1 MNKLPACP
9 ECKENYSYEDDD
21 KLVCP
26 MCGHEWTENDDK
38 LEIRDS
44 NNNVLNDNDSVV
56 VIQDLKIKGTS
67 TTIKIG
73 TKVKNI
79 RLDYH
84 SSDDHDINCKI
95 DGIGAIK
102 LKSSVVKKK

>member
-1 MNKLPACP
+1 MNKLPPCP

-26 MCGHEWTENDDK
+26 MCAHEWIENEDK
-38 LEIRDS
+38 LAIRDS

-84 SSDDHDINCKI
+84 SLDDHDINCKV